1 MRPRI
6 NIINNE
12 PIKMPTTRLTGINED
27 DGVIAFTVI
36 DELVLVIKTTDVFL
50 AVNVG
55 SVIEIVCIVMA
66 PK

>member
-12 PIKMPTTRLTGINED
+12 PIKMPTTRPTGNED

-36 DELVLVIKTTDVFL
+36 DKLVLVIKTTGVFL

-66 PK
+66 PE